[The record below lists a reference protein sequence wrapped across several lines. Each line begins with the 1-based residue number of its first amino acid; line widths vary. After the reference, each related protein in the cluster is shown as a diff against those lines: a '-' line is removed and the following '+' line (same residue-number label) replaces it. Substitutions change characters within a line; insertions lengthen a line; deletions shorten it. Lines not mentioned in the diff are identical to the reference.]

1 VDLLQEIQNVLTEK
15 FTQAHVHVSDMTG
28 TKDHLEILVVS
39 DDFKGIRLLE
49 QHRMVMQALQ
59 EKFQEGLHAVK
70 IKTYTNEGFQ
80 RQKKLQEQGHL

>member
-1 VDLLQEIQNVLTEK
+1 MDLIQEITNVLTQK
-15 FTQAHVHVSDMTG
+15 FTKAHVEVNDMTG

-49 QHRMVMQALQ
+49 QHRMVMETLQ

-70 IKTYTNEGFQ
+70 IKTYTQEGFQ
-80 RQKKLQEQGHL
+80 RQKKLQDQGHL